1 MKKYRNVRAAFQR
14 EDGTWIGKD
23 IVFEPTAAELVQY
36 SYKLVPEPE
45 AEEPQQST
53 EESSL
58 SWPMRMDPAL
68 YLKLHPTGPHAELAK
83 KLVKEGES
91 SGE

>member
-1 MKKYRNVRAAFQR
+1 MKKYRNVRAAFLR

-23 IVFEPTAAELVQY
+23 IVFEPTSAELAQY

-45 AEEPQQST
+45 VEEPQQST
-53 EESSL
+53 EESAL
-58 SWPMRMDPAL
+58 TWPMRMDPAL
-68 YLKLHPTGPHAELAK
+68 YLKLHPIGPHAELAK